1 MTAPQT
7 APHRPGLDQLPPTRT
22 ERTEPRAPASGL
34 LSLYSASL
42 SNDRELRHSSR
53 VLQSADGSQDVPG
66 SPAQAFRLSLA
77 LLLAVV
83 VVTIHAG
90 MQLRG
95 SKDGRRVYAI
105 QSSESKMGIPG
116 YASS

>member
-1 MTAPQT
+1 MTASF
-7 APHRPGLDQLPPTRT
+7 AIVRVF
-22 ERTEPRAPASGL
+22 
-34 LSLYSASL
+34 
-42 SNDRELRHSSR
+42 SR
-53 VLQSADGSQDVPG
+53 VPMALKMSPG

-105 QSSESKMGIPG
+105 QSSESKMGSPG